1 MNISQTKASRTP
13 SNVFGR
19 RLAFHLIYLAFVAAN
34 MQLANCQVTS
44 SSSSNV
50 AGPAGTV
57 PLSHLYWHFLVYQNH
72 LDQTAAQMEKEG
84 KSGTLVRSFIQ
95 TKLNMSDTR
104 FEPIHRASDRLSA
117 SLADLNG
124 RAQHLRSL
132 YIQSKPPLDGILSPE
147 QQNLHD
153 QLKKLNV
160 EREEL
165 LTEQMNAL
173 ENELTVDDRTA
184 FREFLTKQIAPGV
197 RVVTPSRPTG
207 QPLPLIS
214 GNSDNGGGK

>member
-1 MNISQTKASRTP
+1 MRGSSFGIRSVFCLVSLLNIAYFHSYAQAPAEPAPITS
-13 SNVFGR
+13 GR
-19 RLAFHLIYLAFVAAN
+19 
-34 MQLANCQVTS
+34 S
-44 SSSSNV
+44 SS
-50 AGPAGTV
+50 V
-57 PLSHLYWHFLVYQNH
+57 PMSHLYWHFLMYQNH
-72 LDQTAAQMEKEG
+72 LDQEAAQMEKEG
-84 KSGTLVRSFIQ
+84 KSGAVVRSFIQ

-117 SLADLNG
+117 SLANLNS

-132 YIQSKPPLDGILSPE
+132 YIQSRPPLDGTLSPE

-165 LTEQMNAL
+165 LTEQMNVL
-173 ENELTVDDRTA
+173 ENELTADDRTA
-184 FREFLTKQIAPGV
+184 FREFLAKQIAPAV
-197 RVVTPSRPTG
+197 TVVKPSRLAG
-207 QPLPLIS
+207 QPLPLTS